1 MHSVLGEFAEKVNG
15 TRRMESLLKGWDRC
29 ISVTSTDTGVSHH
42 IQVMDRRL
50 TLVPS
55 RMTALESVEVE
66 GKEEL
71 LKDVFRGIRNPA
83 KESLDGNLSVFG
95 SDKDQMK
102 LDAIALVLWGF

>member
-1 MHSVLGEFAEKVNG
+1 MQTVLGEFAEKVNG

-29 ISVTSTDTGVSHH
+29 ISVKSTDTGVSCH
-42 IQVMDRRL
+42 IQVKDRRL
-50 TLVPS
+50 SLVRS
-55 RMTALESVEVE
+55 GDDALESVEVE
-66 GKEEL
+66 GKEDL
-71 LKDVFRGIRNPA
+71 LKDVFRGIKNPA